1 MNAGLMGK
9 NNSKIR
15 AFLERH
21 LFALVTITLLL
32 ITIGF
37 YILSDFISVDN
48 SGENLTINFAT
59 DRSESAFID
68 DDTFMGSEDSD
79 VLIVEFG
86 DFMCKFCGELHRD
99 VEPLWRKDYIETG
112 KAKYVFRD
120 FISADHEQAFP
131 AAQASECADEQGK
144 QWEMYDLLYDNAFSK
159 DAWALIDEKQKLL
172 AVFRK
177 YALQL
182 ILYPKNFDN
191 CMSNEEIS
199 NEIKQDIFAGLATG
213 VSGTPT
219 IFIGNDETGFVKIR
233 GAQPYSVYK
242 QIIDEKLGE
251 NQ

>member
-131 AAQASECADEQGK
+131 
-144 QWEMYDLLYDNAFSK
+144 
-159 DAWALIDEKQKLL
+159 
-172 AVFRK
+172 R
-177 YALQL
+177 
-182 ILYPKNFDN
+182 
-191 CMSNEEIS
+191 
-199 NEIKQDIFAGLATG
+199 
-213 VSGTPT
+213 
-219 IFIGNDETGFVKIR
+219 
-233 GAQPYSVYK
+233 
-242 QIIDEKLGE
+242 
-251 NQ
+251 